1 MSRVIAIKLI
11 AASVVLFIL
20 PLFTLKAFAQG
31 ETTSAIVGQVSDASG
46 AAVPGATVTVHN
58 TETGL
63 QRIATTDDSG
73 RFNFPQLKPGTYT
86 VRVEGQGFDP
96 QQIGAVTSSL
106 GQKQTVDFI
115 LKIAQA
121 RESIEVSGEAVILS
135 PENAN
140 TATTLDAPALENLPN
155 PGGDLTYPL
164 QFAAGALINTAG
176 SSNDFVGGTNGYG
189 NVEFNGLPALANG
202 YIVDGLESNDPLT
215 NLNSGL
221 STNLVLGLNSI
232 SEVTVNT
239 LSYAV
244 DQGRYG
250 ASQVDYVTKSGSN
263 QFHGNLYELWN
274 SSILNAAD
282 YFTNALPGRQKPGAN
297 VNHFGGSLGGPIV
310 HDKLFFFFDSEWVR
324 IALPI
329 VTPTIVPS
337 LAFQGYVLGQLQDGE
352 PDPNHPGQ
360 YVYPPSPQSINF
372 YKQMFGLYGNTN
384 GAAARVLGCP
394 YDVGMAAPAIP
405 NDGNYCAN
413 SQSVSHSSDDHEQ
426 VQTLRIDYNINEKD
440 TTWYRLQSDTGVQ
453 AAYTDPINAVFDS
466 VSPQPLYSFAAGYTH
481 VFSQNLVNYF
491 NPAFSWYGSLF
502 APADFQ
508 KTLAAFP
515 IVLQGTGANA
525 FTTVGGLD
533 NTWVQG
539 RRASR
544 FFINDNL
551 AWSHGAHEFR
561 FGTNTRL
568 LRLNDYDFGE
578 GSVPTVTYANL
589 EQYIYGVANTAT
601 ETFPTS
607 ANEPFNFLN
616 LDLYAQDTW
625 KVTKKLTW
633 TFGIRDTFNSNPL
646 NPHDQIARLSGSFD
660 SISHNV
666 NQPLNA
672 TIQTGLGNVFS
683 STPLAILQPRTA
695 IAWQFEPK
703 TVLRAGFGIF
713 SDLLPGSIADV
724 VGVNPPYVKTFQGG
738 LLGTVGKSGSAGCD
752 PAFGCTA
759 IAPGVANSAVDAT
772 VSANQTFSSG
782 FQPGQPSCASLPP
795 SSAQASFATCLPPV
809 AITAVPSGELHAPYF
824 MEWSLGL
831 EHELGTTGSLK
842 AQYVGTRAVN
852 QPYLTEVNGYQTVCP
867 GCFAPFPY
875 VNPADP
881 QRTGAIDPRFGAV
894 TQFSTGANSH
904 YDGLQLTAMKRIG
917 HGLMGQ
923 INYTWSRCMDTV
935 SNGGFLQFSAGGILS
950 PLPGELARNYG
961 PCDYDIRGNLN
972 AQYVY
977 QLPLKVQNHY
987 LGLALNG
994 WQVSGTM
1001 FWHSG
1006 LPFSVLSTPYS
1017 ANGNG
1022 IVNGSGPQFASVV
1035 PGVPLY
1041 DHNFIPGVTQP
1052 GTVQWLNPNAF
1063 VSTVDP
1069 SQQQLANGQIVPAG
1083 SCNGGDGAQTC
1094 QFGNLGRN
1102 ALRGPQFFWSDF
1114 YLTKWFPVT
1123 ERVKLRFDAQFFN
1136 VFNHPNFA
1144 LPSMVLAGIPGKPST
1159 LPGFG
1164 AITSTTSPPTGL
1176 LGVGLGGDSTPR
1188 MVAFQM
1194 RMEF

>member
-1 MSRVIAIKLI
+1 MYGLTVAALSLI
-11 AASVVLFIL
+11 LF
-20 PLFTLKAFAQG
+20 PGKAFPQG

-46 AAVPGATVTVHN
+46 GAVPHATVTVTN
-58 TETGL
+58 NETGL
-63 QRIATTDDSG
+63 KRSATTDDSG
-73 RFNFPQLKPGTYT
+73 RFNFPQLKPGAYS
-86 VRVEGQGFDP
+86 VKVEAEGFEP
-96 QQIGAVTSSL
+96 QQNDAVSSAL
-106 GQKQTVDFI
+106 GQKQTVDFT
-115 LKIAQA
+115 LKITRSSQTV
-121 RESIEVSGEAVILS
+121 EVSSEAPILN

-140 TATTLDAPALENLPN
+140 TSTTLNAHALEDLPN

-176 SSNDFVGGTNGYG
+176 SGNDFVGGTNGYG
-189 NVEFNGLPALANG
+189 NVEFNGLPALSNG
-202 YIVDGLESNDPLT
+202 YIVDGLETNDPLT

-250 ASQVDYVTKSGSN
+250 ASQVNYVTKSGSN

-274 SSILNAAD
+274 GSKFDAAD
-282 YFTNALPGRQKPGAN
+282 YFTNATPGNHKPRST
-297 VNHFGGSLGGPIV
+297 VNHFGGSVGGPIV

-329 VTPTIVPS
+329 VTPTIVPTQ
-337 LAFQGYVLGQLQDGE
+337 AFQAYVLQQ
-352 PDPNHPGQ
+352 
-360 YVYPPSPQSINF
+360 VPSQSAPF
-372 YKQMFGLYGNTN
+372 YRQMFALYGNTS
-384 GAAARVLGCP
+384 GAPRAILGCP
-394 YDVGMAAPAIP
+394 LGA
-405 NDGNYCAN
+405 NGNGCAN

-426 VQTLRIDYNINEKD
+426 VQTARIDYNLNEKN
-440 TTWYRLQSDTGVQ
+440 TAWLRFQADTGLQ
-453 AAYTDPINAVFDS
+453 AAYTDPINPLFNAL
-466 VSPQPLYSFAAGYTH
+466 SPQPLYSFAAGYTH

-491 NPAFSWYGSLF
+491 NPAFSWYESLF
-502 APADFQ
+502 GPADFQ
-508 KTLAAFP
+508 KTLSAFP
-515 IVLQGTGANA
+515 IVLEGTGPNA
-525 FTTVGGLD
+525 FTPVGGLD

-551 AWSHGAHEFR
+551 AWSHGAHELR
-561 FGTNTRL
+561 FGTNTRI

-578 GSVPTVTYANL
+578 GSVPTVTYATL
-589 EQYIYGVANTAT
+589 QQYIQGVASTAT
-601 ETFPTS
+601 KTFPDA

-625 KVTKKLTW
+625 KVTRKLTW

-646 NPHDQIARLSGSFD
+646 NPHEQIARLRGSFD
-660 SISHNV
+660 SISHDV

-672 TIQTGLGNVFS
+672 AILTGLGNVFS

-695 IAWQFEPK
+695 IAWQFESK
-703 TVLRAGFGIF
+703 SVLRAGFGVF
-713 SDLLPGSIADV
+713 SDILPGSIADV

-738 LLGTVGKSGSAGCD
+738 ILGTVGG
-752 PAFGCTA
+752 TA
-759 IAPGVANSAVDAT
+759 IAPSEPGIVVPNSAVDAT
-772 VSANQTFSSG
+772 LAANQTFSSG
-782 FQPGQPSCASLPP
+782 FPQGQLSCAS
-795 SSAQASFATCLPPV
+795 AQANPATCLPPV
-809 AITAVPSGELHAPYF
+809 AITAVPDGKLHAPYF

-831 EHELGTTGSLK
+831 EHELGTTGSIH

-852 QPYLTEVNGYQTVCP
+852 QPYLTQVNGYQTVCD

-875 VNPADP
+875 AHS
-881 QRTGAIDPRFGAV
+881 TDPRFGAV

-904 YDGLQLTAMKRIG
+904 YNGLQLSAMKRMG

-935 SNGGFLQFSAGGILS
+935 SNGGFLQFSSGGILS
-950 PLPGELARNYG
+950 PLPGDLARDYG
-961 PCDYDIRGNLN
+961 PCDYDIRHNLN

-977 QLPLKVQNHY
+977 QFPVKVQNRL
-987 LGLALNG
+987 LGYALNG
-994 WQVSGTM
+994 WQVSGTA

-1006 LPFSVLSTPYS
+1006 IPFSVLSTAYS

-1041 DHNFIPGVTQP
+1041 QHSPIPGVTQP
-1052 GTVQWLNPNAF
+1052 GTVQWLNPDAF
-1063 VSTVDP
+1063 ISTVDP
-1069 SQQQLANGQIVPAG
+1069 STGACL
-1083 SCNGGDGAQTC
+1083 GGDSPENC

-1102 ALRGPQFFWSDF
+1102 ALRGPDFAWSDF
-1114 YLTKWFPVT
+1114 YLTKTFPLT
-1123 ERVKLRFDAQFFN
+1123 ERVKARFDTQFFN

-1144 LPSMVLAGIPGKPST
+1144 LPSMVLAGIPGKPT
-1159 LPGFG
+1159 TQTGFG
-1164 AITSTTSPPTGL
+1164 AFTSTTSPPTGL

-1188 MVAFQM
+1188 MIAFQLHL
-1194 RMEF
+1194 EF